1 MGATPST
8 AAKDRTDTA
17 QLARDRASRSAFG
30 APRLDTSIGTQTS
43 GASGDTDRG
52 SSNSGTSTR
61 ADTSGSS
68 KTALSGS
75 TAAAPGTAA
84 QQGQGMMRGGG
95 MMGGMGGGMMGGQG
109 GSGNSK
115 ERPQILTTDPD
126 LLGTEDESN
135 SVASGILGRD
145 TASDPNKD
153 R

>member
-1 MGATPST
+1 
-8 AAKDRTDTA
+8 
-17 QLARDRASRSAFG
+17 
-30 APRLDTSIGTQTS
+30 
-43 GASGDTDRG
+43 
-52 SSNSGTSTR
+52 
-61 ADTSGSS
+61 
-68 KTALSGS
+68 
-75 TAAAPGTAA
+75 
-84 QQGQGMMRGGG
+84 
-95 MMGGMGGGMMGGQG
+95 MGGGMMGGQG